1 MSIHFH
7 SLKIKDIRR
16 ETAECV
22 SIAFEI
28 PDSLGEVFSYN
39 HGQNITLKASIE
51 GEELRRSYSICTSP
65 QQNELRVAIKK
76 AEFGKF
82 SGWANKQ
89 IKKGDY
95 LEVLPP
101 TGKFYTDLHPANRKT
116 YLAFAAGSGITPVI
130 SIIKTT
136 LHTESGSSFTLV
148 YGNRNRSSIIFREEL
163 EGLKN
168 KFINRFHLVH
178 ILSREKT
185 DAGIN
190 SGRINTEKC
199 RILFEKLIDIK
210 GIDEVFICGPEIM
223 IFTVKDFMEKH
234 GVDRKK
240 IHFELFTTPAQ
251 KTQLPITKPPMPGEK
266 QKPMSIVQIKLDGI
280 VTSFELGFENE
291 SILNAAL
298 KQGIDLP
305 FACKGGVCCTCRAK
319 LEEGEVEMDVN
330 YALEPEEVE
339 AGYILTCQSHPK
351 TEKVV
356 VNYDA
361 R

>member
-16 ETAECV
+16 ETADCI

-28 PDSLGEVFSYN
+28 PSSLKEKFSYE
-39 HGQNITLKASIE
+39 HGQNITLKTSLG

-65 QQNELRVAIKK
+65 QQEELRVAIKK

-82 SGWANKQ
+82 SGWANKKL
-89 IKKGDY
+89 KKGDY
-95 LEVLPP
+95 LDVLPP
-101 TGKFYTDLHPANRKT
+101 TGRFYTELNPLNRKN

-136 LHTESGSSFTLV
+136 LSIEPKSNFTLV
-148 YGNRNRSSIIFREEL
+148 YGNRNRGSIIFREEL
-163 EGLKN
+163 EGIKN
-168 KFINRFHLVH
+168 KFINRFHLIH

-185 DAGIN
+185 DAEIN
-190 SGRINTEKC
+190 SGHIDAEKC
-199 RILFEKLIDIK
+199 RQLSEKLVDLKHTDEIFLCGPESMIFALKDFLEKK
-210 GIDEVFICGPEIM
+210 GID
-223 IFTVKDFMEKH
+223 KN
-234 GVDRKK
+234 K
-240 IHFELFTTPAQ
+240 IHFELFTTPSQ
-251 KTQLPITKPPMPGEK
+251 KVTPKTSKGETYVKK
-266 QKPMSIVQIKLDGI
+266 QQPKSTVFIKLDGI
-280 VTSFELGFENE
+280 VTSFELGFDND

-305 FACKGGVCCTCRAK
+305 FACKGGVCSTCRAR
-319 LEEGEVEMDVN
+319 LEEGEVDMDVN
-330 YALEPEEVE
+330 YALEPEEVK
-339 AGYILTCQSHPK
+339 AGYVLTCQSHPK